1 MYIEVNIDMNTWSLQ
16 NAKARFSEL
25 VNVCR
30 ENGPQM
36 VTRHGRDTVVVISA
50 EEYRRRF
57 AQRTNLKDFLLSAPR
72 VDLSIERPKDTGRE
86 VNL

>member
-1 MYIEVNIDMNTWSLQ
+1 MHTWSLQ

-25 VNVCR
+25 VKVCM
-30 ENGPQM
+30 EDGPQM

-50 EEYRRRF
+50 QEYRRSI
-57 AQRTNLKDFLLSAPR
+57 AQPTNLKDFLLSAPR

>member
-1 MYIEVNIDMNTWSLQ
+1 MNTWSLQ

-25 VNVCR
+25 VNVCM

-50 EEYRRRF
+50 NEYRQRI
-57 AQRTNLKDFLLSAPR
+57 AQPTTLKDFLLSAPR
-72 VDLSIERPKDTGRE
+72 VDLSIERPKDTGRD
-86 VNL
+86 VIL